1 MKLDRTIIFAQ
12 KLKQL
17 RYSNNMT
24 MNELGKQIG
33 ISKQALSKLESGQ
46 REPSLYTVVK
56 IANYFNCSLD
66 DLVFGGIS
74 IKDDTYLELKDFI
87 NDISDIEKTNL
98 KLTEQIASLK
108 KFAKDVDV
116 MTDLHKK

>member
-24 MNELGKQIG
+24 MTELGKQIG
-33 ISKQALSKLESGQ
+33 ITKQAISKLESGQ
-46 REPSLYTVVK
+46 TEPTLYTVVK

-66 DLVFGGIS
+66 DLVFGEIS
-74 IKDDTYLELKDFI
+74 IKGDTYLELKDFI

-116 MTDLHKK
+116 MTDLDKK